1 LKNVF
6 TLLSGT
12 AFGQL
17 IPILISP
24 ILTRLYTPEEI
35 GAYSIFFATSNILAI
50 VATGRLE
57 FAILIPKGRDESWD
71 IAITS
76 FIYLFLFLCVFTS
89 LFALFEREFVVVLGL
104 NLSDNIVLLIP
115 ITAFFIGLFQILSY
129 WSNRNDN

>member
-35 GAYSIFFATSNILAI
+35 GTYSIFFATSNILAI

-57 FAILIPKGRDESWD
+57 FAILIPKARDESWD
-71 IAITS
+71 IALTS
-76 FIYLFLFLCVFTS
+76 FVHLFLFLCVFIGF
-89 LFALFEREFVVVLGL
+89 FALFEEEIVGILGL
-104 NLSDNIVLLIP
+104 NLSDDIVLLI
-115 ITAFFIGLFQILSY
+115 
-129 WSNRNDN
+129 